1 MAKLRDTAVKDNL
14 NIAGSVVAGGKV
26 LSVEGHTH
34 TPANIT
40 GLDTYI
46 NQKIQAAGGVTGGGG
61 GTPVAPSGDINA
73 KTLDGHPASD
83 FVLKTES
90 IGSGGNDQ
98 YQVYWKSVLLP
109 FGFSNHLIIELTE
122 EFTNECDIFIEDN
135 NSIIKLNKRL
145 SPIDVELKNASDRM
159 AFATNNTQLITY
171 SRASGISNI
180 ALFNLNMYNSTAGV
194 SSSYLVSIRVV
205 CNKEDI
211 NKINIS
217 TSTRSKY
224 STLNKARLPYEINLK
239 NFLIYGDA
247 VNMNFNYT
255 NADSVLFKPYFK
267 QDAQKGVVVSVGTGC
282 TIIDLDDGK
291 FINFSNNTWWGP
303 AGTEN
308 NSIYSYDSNNL
319 YLVDLT
325 GFSDKNTVIF
335 CRNSF
340 AIPVQFNAIGSRS
353 VKVSKTAATLA
364 AYGYDI
370 DKLSNAMKIT
380 NKITINGTKYN
391 LSDNITI
398 AGGGSGGGEINCNI
412 NGIHFDG
419 KTDIT
424 IPAPTNALTLGGLDS
439 SQYIKATDVG
449 NAAGKIP
456 KFDNDG
462 FLVYPD
468 GSKERIENV

>member
-145 SPIDVELKNASDRM
+145 SPIDVELKNASDRR

-180 ALFNLNMYNSTAGV
+180 ALFNLNMYNYTDGV

>member
-1 MAKLRDTAVKDNL
+1 MAKLRDTAVRDNL
-14 NIAGSVVAGGKV
+14 NVAGTLTASGKQ

-46 NQKIQAAGGVTGGGG
+46 QQKIQASGGTGGS

-73 KTLDGHPASD
+73 KTLDGHPVSD

-98 YQVYWKSVLLP
+98 YQVYMKSILHSSS
-109 FGFSNHLIIELTE
+109 FQSHLIIELSE
-122 EFTNECDIFIEDN
+122 ELTNECQVYIEDN
-135 NSIIKLNKRL
+135 NSIILLDKRL
-145 SPIDVELKNASDRM
+145 NPITLEMKNAPASG
-159 AFATNNTQLITY
+159 AFNIRNTALINYT
-171 SRASGISNI
+171 RASGISNI
-180 ALFNLNMYNSTAGV
+180 AIFNLNMYNQLGAN
-194 SSSYLVSIRVV
+194 SYPISIKII
-205 CNKEDI
+205 CNKDDI
-211 NKINIS
+211 NKFNIS
-217 TSTRSKY
+217 SSASSKY
-224 STLNKARLPYEINLK
+224 SSLSKQKMPYDRNLK
-239 NFLIYGDA
+239 NFLLQGDV
-247 VNMNFNYT
+247 VNMNTGIT
-255 NADSVLFKPYFK
+255 NQDGTLFRPYFK
-267 QDAQKGVVVSVGTGC
+267 YNKPKGIMASTNNS
-282 TIIDLDDGK
+282 TFIIIDLDDGK

-303 AGTEN
+303 AGTET
-308 NSIYSYDSNNL
+308 NSVYSYDTNGL
-319 YLVDLT
+319 YLIDLT

-340 AIPVQFNAIGSRS
+340 AIPVPFNSLAYGGT
-353 VKVSKTAATLA
+353 KVSKTASTLA

-370 DKLSNAMKIT
+370 DKLSNAMKVT
-380 NKITINGTKYN
+380 NKITINGAKYN
-391 LSDNITI
+391 LSDDIII
-398 AGGGSGGGEINCNI
+398 AGGSGGGEINCNI

-449 NAAGKIP
+449 NVAGKIP
-456 KFDNDG
+456 RFDNDG

-468 GSKERIENV
+468 GSKERIENA

>member
-46 NQKIQAAGGVTGGGG
+46 QQKIQASG
-61 GTPVAPSGDINA
+61 GTSGSGTPAVTPSGDINA
-73 KTLDGHPASD
+73 KTLDGHPVSD

-98 YQVYWKSVLLP
+98 YQVYMKSVLHSSS
-109 FGFSNHLIIELTE
+109 FQSHLIIELSE
-122 EFTNECDIFIEDN
+122 ELTNECQVYIEDN
-135 NSIIKLNKRL
+135 NSIILLDKRL
-145 SPIDVELKNASDRM
+145 NPITLEMKNAPASGTFNIR
-159 AFATNNTQLITY
+159 NTALINYT
-171 SRASGISNI
+171 RASGISNI
-180 ALFNLNMYNSTAGV
+180 AIFNLNMYNHLDAN
-194 SSSYLVSIRVV
+194 SYPISIKII
-205 CNKEDI
+205 CNKDDI
-211 NKINIS
+211 NKFNIS
-217 TSTRSKY
+217 SSASSKY
-224 STLNKARLPYEINLK
+224 SSLSKQKMPYDRNLK
-239 NFLIYGDA
+239 NFLLQGDV
-247 VNMNFNYT
+247 VNMNTGIT
-255 NADSVLFKPYFK
+255 NQNGTLFRPYFK
-267 QDAQKGVVVSVGTGC
+267 YNTPKGIMASTNNS
-282 TIIDLDDGK
+282 TFIIIDLDDGK

-303 AGTEN
+303 AGTET
-308 NSIYSYDSNNL
+308 NSVYSYDTNGL
-319 YLVDLT
+319 YLIDLT

-340 AIPVQFNAIGSRS
+340 AIPVPFNSLAYGGT
-353 VKVSKTAATLA
+353 KVSKTTSTLA

-370 DKLSNAMKIT
+370 DKLSNAMKVT

-391 LSDNITI
+391 LSDDIII
-398 AGGGSGGGEINCNI
+398 AGGSGGEINCNI

-456 KFDNDG
+456 RFDNDG

-468 GSKERIENV
+468 GSKERIENA

>member
-14 NIAGSVVAGGKV
+14 NIAGSVVANGKV

-61 GTPVAPSGDINA
+61 SGTPVTPTGDINA

-90 IGSGGNDQ
+90 VGSGGNDQ
-98 YQVYWKSVLLP
+98 YQVYWKSVLHSSS
-109 FGFSNHLIIELTE
+109 FQAHLIIELSE
-122 EFTNECDIFIEDN
+122 ELTNECQVYIEDN
-135 NSIIKLNKRL
+135 NSIILLDKRL
-145 SPIDVELKNASDRM
+145 NPITVEMKNAPASGS
-159 AFATNNTQLITY
+159 FAIRNTALLTY
-171 SRASGISNI
+171 TRASGISNI
-180 ALFNLNMYNSTAGV
+180 AIFNLNMYNQLGV
-194 SSSYLVSIRVV
+194 NSYPINIKIV
-205 CNKEDI
+205 CNKDDI
-211 NKINIS
+211 NKFNIS
-217 TSTRSKY
+217 SSASSKY
-224 STLNKARLPYEINLK
+224 SSLSKQKMPYERNLK
-239 NFLIYGDA
+239 NFLLQGDI
-247 VNMNFNYT
+247 VNMNISIT
-255 NADSVLFKPYFK
+255 NQDGILFRPYFK
-267 QDAQKGVVVSVGTGC
+267 YNNPKGILASLNASNSFI
-282 TIIDLDDGK
+282 IIDLDDGK

-303 AGTEN
+303 AGTET
-308 NSIYSYDSNNL
+308 NSVYTYDTNGL
-319 YLVDLT
+319 YLIDLT

-340 AIPVQFNAIGSRS
+340 AIPTPFNSLGSGAT
-353 VKVSKTAATLA
+353 KVSKTTATLA

-370 DKLSNAMKIT
+370 DKLSNAMKVT

-391 LSDNITI
+391 LSDDITI
-398 AGGGSGGGEINCNI
+398 AGSGSGEINCNI

-468 GSKERIENV
+468 GSKERIENA

>member
-46 NQKIQAAGGVTGGGG
+46 NQKIQAAGGGTGGGD
-61 GTPVAPSGDINA
+61 TPVVPSGDINA
-73 KTLDGHPASD
+73 KTLDGHPVSD

-98 YQVYWKSVLLP
+98 YQVYMKSVLHSMS
-109 FGFSNHLIIELTE
+109 FQAHLIIELSE
-122 EFTNECDIFIEDN
+122 EITNECQVYIEDN
-135 NSIIKLNKRL
+135 NSIILLDKRL
-145 SPIDVELKNASDRM
+145 NPITVEMKNAPASGS
-159 AFATNNTQLITY
+159 FAIRNTALINYT
-171 SRASGISNI
+171 RASGISNI
-180 ALFNLNMYNSTAGV
+180 AIFNLNMYNHLGAN
-194 SSSYLVSIRVV
+194 SYLINIKIV
-205 CNKEDI
+205 CNKDDI
-211 NKINIS
+211 NKFNIS
-217 TSTRSKY
+217 SSMNSKY
-224 STLNKARLPYEINLK
+224 SSLSKQKMPYDRNLK
-239 NFLIYGDA
+239 NFLLQGDV
-247 VNMNFNYT
+247 VNMNTSIT
-255 NADSVLFKPYFK
+255 NQDGTLFRPYFK
-267 QDAQKGVVVSVGTGC
+267 YNKPKGIIASTNNS
-282 TIIDLDDGK
+282 TFIIIDLDDGK

-303 AGTEN
+303 AGTET
-308 NSIYSYDSNNL
+308 NSVYPYDTNGL
-319 YLVDLT
+319 YLIDLT

-340 AIPVQFNAIGSRS
+340 AIPVPFNSLASGGT
-353 VKVSKTAATLA
+353 KVSKTASTLA

-370 DKLSNAMKIT
+370 DKLSNAMKVT

-391 LSDNITI
+391 LSDDIII
-398 AGGGSGGGEINCNI
+398 AGGSGGEINCSI

>member
-46 NQKIQAAGGVTGGGG
+46 NQKIQAAGGTGGS
-61 GTPVAPSGDINA
+61 GTPVVPSGDINA

-98 YQVYWKSVLLP
+98 YQVYMKSVLHSMS
-109 FGFSNHLIIELTE
+109 FQAHLIIELSE
-122 EFTNECDIFIEDN
+122 EITNECQVYIEDN
-135 NSIIKLNKRL
+135 NSIILLDKRL
-145 SPIDVELKNASDRM
+145 TPITVEMKNAPASGS
-159 AFATNNTQLITY
+159 FAIRNTALINYT
-171 SRASGISNI
+171 RASGISNI
-180 ALFNLNMYNSTAGV
+180 AIFNLNMYNHLGAN
-194 SSSYLVSIRVV
+194 SYLINIKIV
-205 CNKEDI
+205 CNKDDI
-211 NKINIS
+211 NKFNIS
-217 TSTRSKY
+217 SSMNSKY
-224 STLNKARLPYEINLK
+224 SSLSKQKMPYDRNLK
-239 NFLIYGDA
+239 NFLLQGDV
-247 VNMNFNYT
+247 VNMNTSIT
-255 NADSVLFKPYFK
+255 NQDGTLFRPYFK
-267 QDAQKGVVVSVGTGC
+267 YNKPKGIIASTNNS
-282 TIIDLDDGK
+282 TFIIIDLDDGK

-303 AGTEN
+303 AGTET
-308 NSIYSYDSNNL
+308 NSVYPYDTNGL
-319 YLVDLT
+319 YLIDLT

-340 AIPVQFNAIGSRS
+340 AIPVPFNSLASGGT
-353 VKVSKTAATLA
+353 KVSKTASTLV

-398 AGGGSGGGEINCNI
+398 AGGSGGEINCNI

-449 NAAGKIP
+449 NVAGKIP

-468 GSKERIENV
+468 GSKERIENA

>member
-61 GTPVAPSGDINA
+61 GTPVTPTGDINA

-83 FVLKTES
+83 FILKTDS
-90 IGSGGNDQ
+90 SNDRLIEFNK
-98 YQVYWKSVLLP
+98 YLP
-109 FGFSNHLIIELTE
+109 MSNTLNDHLIIEYTE
-122 EFTNECDIFIEDN
+122 ALSSNAIFIVEDDNTIIVLN
-135 NSIIKLNKRL
+135 NLLNIVDIRMKRAADL
-145 SPIDVELKNASDRM
+145 YAFWHANSLPIT
-159 AFATNNTQLITY
+159 ATK
-171 SRASGISNI
+171 ASGITNI
-180 ALFNLNMYNSTAGV
+180 ALFNLNLYNAYGGNTNFIV
-194 SSSYLVSIRVV
+194 SVRVI
-205 CNKEDI
+205 CDKDDF
-211 NKINIS
+211 NKIKIS
-217 TSTRSKY
+217 TSTSSKY
-224 STLNKARLPYEINLK
+224 NSLPKSVIQYELNIN
-239 NFLIYGDA
+239 NFLLYGNA
-247 VNMNFNYT
+247 INVNSYNSNPELVIFKPNFKYNKDKGLIVSTPAEGVFILDLDNNKFIGKNSTYPWFCNKGTESNKVFNYS
-255 NADSVLFKPYFK
+255 A
-267 QDAQKGVVVSVGTGC
+267 
-282 TIIDLDDGK
+282 
-291 FINFSNNTWWGP
+291 
-303 AGTEN
+303 
-308 NSIYSYDSNNL
+308 NNL
-319 YLVDLT
+319 FLVDLT
-325 GFSDKNTVIF
+325 GFSDNVVVI
-335 CRNSF
+335 CKHAY
-340 AIPVQFNAIGSRS
+340 AIPVAFKTLASASPNTLNVTNSPISAFGHDVDKLRS
-353 VKVSKTAATLA
+353 VFS
-364 AYGYDI
+364 G
-370 DKLSNAMKIT
+370 N

-398 AGGGSGGGEINCNI
+398 AGGSGGEINCNI

-468 GSKERIENV
+468 GSKERIENA

>member
-14 NIAGSVVAGGKV
+14 NIAGSVVANGKV

-46 NQKIQAAGGVTGGGG
+46 NQKIQAAGGGTSGS
-61 GTPVAPSGDINA
+61 GTPATPTGDINA
-73 KTLDGHPASD
+73 KTLDGHPVSD
-83 FVLKTES
+83 FVLKSES

-109 FGFSNHLIIELTE
+109 YGFTNHLIIELTE
-122 EFTNECDIFIEDN
+122 EFTNECQIYVEDN
-135 NSIIKLNKRL
+135 NSIITLDKRL
-145 SPIDVELKNASDRM
+145 SPIDVELKKASDRR
-159 AFATNNTQLITY
+159 AFASSSTQLVTY
-171 SRASGISNI
+171 LRASGVSNI
-180 ALFNLNMYNSTAGV
+180 ALFNLNTYNPTAGV
-194 SSSYLVSIRVV
+194 SSYLVSIRVV

-217 TSTRSKY
+217 TSSRSKY
-224 STLNKARLPYEINLK
+224 STLNKARMPYEINLK

-247 VNMNFNYT
+247 VNMNVNTT
-255 NADSVLFKPYFK
+255 NADSTLFKPYFK
-267 QDAQKGVVVSVGTGC
+267 QDAQKGIVVSVGNGC
-282 TIIDLDDGK
+282 IIVDLDDGK

-308 NSIYSYDSNNL
+308 NSVYSYDSNNL

-325 GFSDKNTVIF
+325 GFSDKNTVVY

-340 AIPVQFNAIGSRS
+340 AIPVQFNAIGARS
-353 VKVSKTAATLA
+353 VKVSKTNATLA

-370 DKLSNAMKIT
+370 DKLSNAMKVT

-468 GSKERIENV
+468 GSKERIENA

>member
-14 NIAGSVVAGGKV
+14 NIAGSVVANGKV

-61 GTPVAPSGDINA
+61 GTPVVPSGDINA
-73 KTLDGHPASD
+73 KTLDGHPVSD

-98 YQVYWKSVLLP
+98 YQVYMKSVLHSMS
-109 FGFSNHLIIELTE
+109 FQAHLIIELSE
-122 EFTNECDIFIEDN
+122 EITNECQVYIEDN
-135 NSIIKLNKRL
+135 NSIILLDKRL
-145 SPIDVELKNASDRM
+145 SPITVEMKNAPASGS
-159 AFATNNTQLITY
+159 FAIRNTALINYT
-171 SRASGISNI
+171 RASGISNI
-180 ALFNLNMYNSTAGV
+180 AIFNLNMYNHLGAN
-194 SSSYLVSIRVV
+194 SYLINIKIV
-205 CNKEDI
+205 CNKDDI
-211 NKINIS
+211 NKFNIS
-217 TSTRSKY
+217 SSMNSKY
-224 STLNKARLPYEINLK
+224 SSLSKQKMPYDRNLK
-239 NFLIYGDA
+239 NFLLQGDV
-247 VNMNFNYT
+247 VNMNTSIT
-255 NADSVLFKPYFK
+255 NQDGTLFRPYFK
-267 QDAQKGVVVSVGTGC
+267 YNKPKGIIASTNNS
-282 TIIDLDDGK
+282 TFIIIDLDDGK

-303 AGTEN
+303 AGTET
-308 NSIYSYDSNNL
+308 NSVYPYDTNGL
-319 YLVDLT
+319 YLIDLT

-340 AIPVQFNAIGSRS
+340 AIPVPFNSLASGGT
-353 VKVSKTAATLA
+353 KVSKTALTLA

-398 AGGGSGGGEINCNI
+398 AGGSGGEINCNI

-449 NAAGKIP
+449 NVAGKIP
-456 KFDNDG
+456 KFDNEG

-468 GSKERIENV
+468 GSKERIENA

>member
-14 NIAGSVVAGGKV
+14 NITGSVVAGGKV

-46 NQKIQAAGGVTGGGG
+46 NQKIQAAGGTGGS
-61 GTPVAPSGDINA
+61 GTPVVPSGDINA
-73 KTLDGHPASD
+73 KTLDGHPVSD

-98 YQVYWKSVLLP
+98 YQVYMKSVLHSMS
-109 FGFSNHLIIELTE
+109 FQAHLIIELSE
-122 EFTNECDIFIEDN
+122 EITNECQVYIEDN
-135 NSIIKLNKRL
+135 NSIILLDKRL
-145 SPIDVELKNASDRM
+145 TPITVEMKNAPASGS
-159 AFATNNTQLITY
+159 FAIRNTALINYT
-171 SRASGISNI
+171 RASGISNI
-180 ALFNLNMYNSTAGV
+180 AIFNLNMYNHLGAN
-194 SSSYLVSIRVV
+194 SYLINIKIV
-205 CNKEDI
+205 CNKDDI
-211 NKINIS
+211 NKFNIS
-217 TSTRSKY
+217 SSMNSKY
-224 STLNKARLPYEINLK
+224 SSLSKQKMPYDRNLK
-239 NFLIYGDA
+239 NFLLQGDV
-247 VNMNFNYT
+247 VNMNTSIT
-255 NADSVLFKPYFK
+255 NQDGTLFRPYFK
-267 QDAQKGVVVSVGTGC
+267 YNKPKGIIASTNNS
-282 TIIDLDDGK
+282 TFIIIDLDDGK

-303 AGTEN
+303 AGTET
-308 NSIYSYDSNNL
+308 NSVYPYDTNGL
-319 YLVDLT
+319 YLIDLT

-340 AIPVQFNAIGSRS
+340 AIPVPFNSLASGGT
-353 VKVSKTAATLA
+353 KVSKTASTLA

-370 DKLSNAMKIT
+370 DKLSNAMKVT

-398 AGGGSGGGEINCNI
+398 AGGSGGEINCNI

-456 KFDNDG
+456 KFDNEG

-468 GSKERIENV
+468 GSKERIENA

>member
-145 SPIDVELKNASDRM
+145 SPIDVELKNASNRM

>member
-46 NQKIQAAGGVTGGGG
+46 NQKIQAAGGVTGGGS
-61 GTPVAPSGDINA
+61 GTPATPTGDINA

-83 FVLKTES
+83 FILKTDS
-90 IGSGGNDQ
+90 SNDRLIEFNK
-98 YQVYWKSVLLP
+98 YLP
-109 FGFSNHLIIELTE
+109 MSNTLNDHLIIEFTE
-122 EFTNECDIFIEDN
+122 ALSSNAIFIVEDDNTIIVLN
-135 NSIIKLNKRL
+135 NLLNIVDIRMKRAADLYAFWHANSLPITAIK
-145 SPIDVELKNASDRM
+145 
-159 AFATNNTQLITY
+159 
-171 SRASGISNI
+171 ASGITNI
-180 ALFNLNMYNSTAGV
+180 ALFNLNLYNAYGGNTNFIV
-194 SSSYLVSIRVV
+194 SVRVI
-205 CNKEDI
+205 CDKDDF
-211 NKINIS
+211 NKIKIS
-217 TSTRSKY
+217 TSTSSKY
-224 STLNKARLPYEINLK
+224 NSLPKSVIQYELNIN
-239 NFLIYGDA
+239 NFLLYGNA
-247 VNMNFNYT
+247 INVNSYNSNPEL
-255 NADSVLFKPYFK
+255 VIFKPNFK
-267 QDAQKGVVVSVGTGC
+267 YDKDKGLLVSTASTGVF
-282 TIIDLDDGK
+282 IIDLDSGK
-291 FINFSNNTWWGP
+291 FIGKNNNYPWFGSKGNET
-303 AGTEN
+303 N
-308 NSIYSYDSNNL
+308 KVFNYSINNL
-319 YLVDLT
+319 FLVDLT
-325 GFSDKNTVIF
+325 GFSNNTIVI
-335 CRNSF
+335 CKKSY
-340 AIPVQFNAIGSRS
+340 AIPTAF
-353 VKVSKTAATLA
+353 KTLNLA
-364 AYGYDI
+364 APKLLNISTSELSAFGYDI
-370 DKLSNAMKIT
+370 DKLRSLFSIN

-398 AGGGSGGGEINCNI
+398 TGSGSGGGEINCNI

-468 GSKERIENV
+468 GSKERIENA

>member
-46 NQKIQAAGGVTGGGG
+46 AQKIQAAGGTSGS
-61 GTPVAPSGDINA
+61 GTPVAPTGDINA
-73 KTLDGHPASD
+73 KTLDGHPVSD

-98 YQVYWKSVLLP
+98 YQVYMKSVLHSSS
-109 FGFSNHLIIELTE
+109 FQSHLIIELSE
-122 EFTNECDIFIEDN
+122 ELTNECQVYIEDN
-135 NSIIKLNKRL
+135 NSIILLDKRL
-145 SPIDVELKNASDRM
+145 NPITLEMKNAPASG
-159 AFATNNTQLITY
+159 AFNIRNTALINYT
-171 SRASGISNI
+171 RASGISNI
-180 ALFNLNMYNSTAGV
+180 AIFNLNMYNQLGAN
-194 SSSYLVSIRVV
+194 SYPINIKIV
-205 CNKEDI
+205 CNKDDI
-211 NKINIS
+211 NKFNIS
-217 TSTRSKY
+217 SSASSKY
-224 STLNKARLPYEINLK
+224 SSLSKQKMPYDRNLK
-239 NFLIYGDA
+239 NFLLQGDV
-247 VNMNFNYT
+247 VNMNTGIT
-255 NADSVLFKPYFK
+255 NQDGTLFRPYFK
-267 QDAQKGVVVSVGTGC
+267 YNKPKGIVASTNNS
-282 TIIDLDDGK
+282 TFIIIDLDDGK

-303 AGTEN
+303 AGTET
-308 NSIYSYDSNNL
+308 NSVYSYDTNGL
-319 YLVDLT
+319 YLIDLT

-340 AIPVQFNAIGSRS
+340 AIPVPFNSLAYGGT
-353 VKVSKTAATLA
+353 KVSKTASTLA

-370 DKLSNAMKIT
+370 DKLSNAMKVT

-391 LSDNITI
+391 LSDDIII
-398 AGGGSGGGEINCNI
+398 AGGSGGEINCNI

-449 NAAGKIP
+449 NTAGKIP
-456 KFDNDG
+456 RFDNDG

-468 GSKERIENV
+468 GSKERIENA

>member
-46 NQKIQAAGGVTGGGG
+46 NQKIQAAGGTSGS
-61 GTPVAPSGDINA
+61 GTPAVTPSGDINA

-98 YQVYWKSVLLP
+98 YQVYMKSVLHSSS
-109 FGFSNHLIIELTE
+109 FQSHLIIELSE
-122 EFTNECDIFIEDN
+122 ELTNECQVYIEDN
-135 NSIIKLNKRL
+135 NSIILLDKRL
-145 SPIDVELKNASDRM
+145 NPITLEMKNAPASG
-159 AFATNNTQLITY
+159 AFNIRNTALINYT
-171 SRASGISNI
+171 RASGISNI
-180 ALFNLNMYNSTAGV
+180 AIFNLNMYNHLDAN
-194 SSSYLVSIRVV
+194 SYPISIKII
-205 CNKEDI
+205 CNKDDI
-211 NKINIS
+211 NKFNIS
-217 TSTRSKY
+217 SSASSKY
-224 STLNKARLPYEINLK
+224 SSLSKQKMPYDRNLK
-239 NFLIYGDA
+239 NFLLQGDV
-247 VNMNFNYT
+247 VNMNTGIT
-255 NADSVLFKPYFK
+255 NQNGTLFRPYFK
-267 QDAQKGVVVSVGTGC
+267 YNTPKGIMASTNNS
-282 TIIDLDDGK
+282 TFIIIDLDDGK

-303 AGTEN
+303 AGTET
-308 NSIYSYDSNNL
+308 NSVYSYDTNGL
-319 YLVDLT
+319 YLIDLT

-340 AIPVQFNAIGSRS
+340 AIPVPFNSLAYGGT
-353 VKVSKTAATLA
+353 KVSKTTSTLA

-370 DKLSNAMKIT
+370 DKLSNAMKVT

-391 LSDNITI
+391 LSDDIII
-398 AGGGSGGGEINCNI
+398 AGGSGGGEINCNI

-449 NAAGKIP
+449 NSAGKIP
-456 KFDNDG
+456 RFDNDG

-468 GSKERIENV
+468 GSKERIENA

>member
-34 TPANIT
+34 TPASIT

-46 NQKIQAAGGVTGGGG
+46 QQRIQASGGTSGS
-61 GTPVAPSGDINA
+61 GTPVTPSGDINA

-98 YQVYWKSVLLP
+98 YQVYMKSILHSSS
-109 FGFSNHLIIELTE
+109 FQSHLIIELSE
-122 EFTNECDIFIEDN
+122 ELTNECQVYIEDN
-135 NSIIKLNKRL
+135 NSIILLDKRL
-145 SPIDVELKNASDRM
+145 NPITLEMKNAPASG
-159 AFATNNTQLITY
+159 AFNIRNTALINYT
-171 SRASGISNI
+171 RASGISNI
-180 ALFNLNMYNSTAGV
+180 AIFNLNMYNHLGAN
-194 SSSYLVSIRVV
+194 SYPISIKII
-205 CNKEDI
+205 CNKDDI
-211 NKINIS
+211 NKFNIS
-217 TSTRSKY
+217 SSASSKY
-224 STLNKARLPYEINLK
+224 SSLSKQKMPYDRNLK
-239 NFLIYGDA
+239 NFLLQGDV
-247 VNMNFNYT
+247 VNMNTGIT
-255 NADSVLFKPYFK
+255 NQDGTLFRPYFK
-267 QDAQKGVVVSVGTGC
+267 YNKPKGIMASTNNS
-282 TIIDLDDGK
+282 TFIIIDLDDGK

-303 AGTEN
+303 AGTET
-308 NSIYSYDSNNL
+308 NSVYSYDTNGL
-319 YLVDLT
+319 YLIDLT

-340 AIPVQFNAIGSRS
+340 AIPVPFNSLAYGGT
-353 VKVSKTAATLA
+353 KVSKTTSTLA

-370 DKLSNAMKIT
+370 DKLSNAMKVT

-391 LSDNITI
+391 LSDDIII
-398 AGGGSGGGEINCNI
+398 AGGSGGGEINCNI

-456 KFDNDG
+456 RFDNDG

-468 GSKERIENV
+468 GSKERIENA

>member
-1 MAKLRDTAVKDNL
+1 MAKLRDTAVRDNL
-14 NIAGSVVAGGKV
+14 NVAGTLTASGKQ

-34 TPANIT
+34 TPVNIT
-40 GLDTYI
+40 GLDAYI
-46 NQKIQAAGGVTGGGG
+46 TQKIQAAGGGSGS
-61 GTPVAPSGDINA
+61 GTPATPSGDINA

-98 YQVYWKSVLLP
+98 YQVYMKSVLHSSS
-109 FGFSNHLIIELTE
+109 FQSHLIIELSE
-122 EFTNECDIFIEDN
+122 ELTNECQVYIEDN
-135 NSIIKLNKRL
+135 NSIILLDKRL
-145 SPIDVELKNASDRM
+145 NPITLEMKNAPALGTFNIR
-159 AFATNNTQLITY
+159 NTALINYT
-171 SRASGISNI
+171 RASGISNI
-180 ALFNLNMYNSTAGV
+180 AIFNLNMYNQLGAN
-194 SSSYLVSIRVV
+194 SYPISIKII
-205 CNKEDI
+205 CNKDDI
-211 NKINIS
+211 NKFNIS
-217 TSTRSKY
+217 SSASSKY
-224 STLNKARLPYEINLK
+224 SSLSKQKMPYDRNLK
-239 NFLIYGDA
+239 NFLLQGDV
-247 VNMNFNYT
+247 VNMNTGIT
-255 NADSVLFKPYFK
+255 NQDGTLFRPYFK
-267 QDAQKGVVVSVGTGC
+267 YNKPKGIIASTNNS
-282 TIIDLDDGK
+282 TFIIIDLDDGK

-303 AGTEN
+303 AGTET
-308 NSIYSYDSNNL
+308 NSVYSYDTNGL
-319 YLVDLT
+319 YLIDLT

-340 AIPVQFNAIGSRS
+340 AIPVPFNSLASGGT
-353 VKVSKTAATLA
+353 KVSKTASTLA

-370 DKLSNAMKIT
+370 DKLSNAMKVT

-391 LSDNITI
+391 LSDDIII
-398 AGGGSGGGEINCNI
+398 AGGSGEINCNI

-456 KFDNDG
+456 RFDNDG

-468 GSKERIENV
+468 GSKERIENA